1 MISIAVRPADG
12 LGCRLGL
19 KKHMGDALAEA
30 SFGRSRAMSKG
41 VKVSSFSL
49 TKKEIYSTTAVFG
62 SQHFII
68 LNTLGGFT
76 KIFSRLLT
84 EKQTGLPVCF
94 LIACIY
100 DFPPLPTHRSG
111 CYRDFLRDP

>member
-30 SFGRSRAMSKG
+30 PFGRSRAMFKG

-49 TKKEIYSTTAVFG
+49 TKKEIYSTTVVFG
-62 SQHFII
+62 IQHFII
-68 LNTLGGFT
+68 LNTLVGFT
-76 KIFSRLLT
+76 KIFSCFLT
-84 EKQTGLPVCF
+84 EKQTG
-94 LIACIY
+94 IARL
-100 DFPPLPTHRSG
+100 FP
-111 CYRDFLRDP
+111 YRLYL